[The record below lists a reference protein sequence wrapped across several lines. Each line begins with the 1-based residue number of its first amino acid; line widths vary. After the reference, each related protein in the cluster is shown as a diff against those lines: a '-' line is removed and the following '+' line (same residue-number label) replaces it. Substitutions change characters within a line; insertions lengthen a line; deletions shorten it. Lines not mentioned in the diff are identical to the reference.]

1 MKIIV
6 AGSRSIDD
14 FGVVKFCIDNSIK
27 ELKQNYKVESIEIVS
42 GGARGVD
49 RLGERYARD
58 NNLPIKQFIPDW
70 DNQGKVAG
78 FFRNQAMADY
88 ADCLIAIRSTGKS
101 NGTDDMVRRAKNSD
115 LIVFCYSFDGVTIVT
130 SNPKFPQEF
139 SLKTEI

>member
-1 MKIIV
+1 VKIIV
-6 AGSRSIDD
+6 AGSRSIDRFD
-14 FGVVKFCIDNSIK
+14 IVKWCINDSI
-27 ELKQNYKVESIEIVS
+27 ETLKQNYKVGFIEIVS

-49 RLGERYARD
+49 RLGEQYAKA

-78 FFRNQAMADY
+78 FLRNQAMADY

-101 NGTDDMVRRAKNSD
+101 NGTDDMIRRANNNN

-130 SNPKFPQEF
+130 STPKFPGNTIC
-139 SLKTEI
+139 LK